1 MCRQRHKTAYGRRQL
16 QIGQQTVLYRYK
28 MHESTEDP
36 RSTPLT
42 ACLGFSFWTKQPRF
56 LWRALEEH
64 LRELRSDWSRSEWEL
79 EWGHEA
85 RVGQNRGCGFTSKS
99 VCDADWSVPSCTEQ
113 TPAMTRWRRGDDLL
127 KGSFSTSEIITSMWK
142 QGWLQASHPG
152 ESSASGWFQKKVA
165 QEK

>member
-1 MCRQRHKTAYGRRQL
+1 MCKQRHKTAYGRQQL

-85 RVGQNRGCGFTSKS
+85 RVGQNRECGFTSKGA
-99 VCDADWSVPSCTEQ
+99 CNADWSVPSCTEQ
-113 TPAMTRWRRGDDLL
+113 TLAMTRWRRGGWSFKSLRSPPVKLL
-127 KGSFSTSEIITSMWK
+127 PACENKAGFRLATQESAQP
-142 QGWLQASHPG
+142 QGD
-152 ESSASGWFQKKVA
+152 FRRK
-165 QEK
+165 